1 LDAPCNYTFAAA
13 GSKRV
18 KAATAG
24 AERVRLSTCFTA
36 SASGTKMPI
45 YAIIPRLTPIPE
57 IQDIT
62 GILTKYQKNS
72 IFDTDVVIDY
82 LKSIQ

>member
-1 LDAPCNYTFAAA
+1 MIFNNYSDKAIINMDERAIYLDAPCNYTFAAA

-36 SASGTKMPI
+36 S
-45 YAIIPRLTPIPE
+45 L
-57 IQDIT
+57 IQM
-62 GILTKYQKNS
+62 
-72 IFDTDVVIDY
+72 
-82 LKSIQ
+82 